1 MCITI
6 NEVKEW
12 CTLIEHTK
20 PCELTIMQTLVDSN
34 FNPESLKF
42 IKIWSFENNLLLRIK
57 TRKCID
63 NTKKSTYIHPMFE
76 D

>member
-1 MCITI
+1 MYSGQTEHPRDEFITLYI
-6 NEVKEW
+6 YSEGTGTEF
-12 CTLIEHTK
+12 LEHNS
-20 PCELTIMQTLVDSN
+20 E
-34 FNPESLKF
+34 
-42 IKIWSFENNLLLRIK
+42 